1 MIEAIANSKEDLETG
16 VLMMQA
22 GDDIES
28 DDVEQVGKNHA
39 SAKTKKVVKK
49 KAASPKKTD
58 VDPDAKVNRKELDA
72 TRLYL
77 REIEG
82 SPLLTAEEEVFYS
95 RKALKGDMD
104 SRKKMI
110 ECNLRLVVK
119 IARRY
124 MNRGLALL
132 DLIEE
137 GNLGLI
143 RAVEKFDPEKG
154 FRFSTYA
161 TWWIRQTIERA
172 LMNQTR
178 TIRLPIHVIKELNVY
193 LRAARELEQT
203 MDTEPT
209 ADDIAKMLNKPV
221 ANVEK
226 MLGLRDRVTSVD
238 VPVGKENDRPLLEI
252 VADERA
258 PAPPEMLQNDDV
270 MANLG
275 VWLDQLDVKQRE
287 VLVRRF
293 GLNNHE
299 RTTLEDVGKEL
310 GVTRER
316 VRQIQMDALKQLR
329 KILENQG
336 FSEEML
342 FQD

>member
-1 MIEAIANSKEDLETG
+1 MGQL
-16 VLMMQA
+16 L
-22 GDDIES
+22 
-28 DDVEQVGKNHA
+28 
-39 SAKTKKVVKK
+39 
-49 KAASPKKTD
+49 
-58 VDPDAKVNRKELDA
+58 DPTRQYLD
-72 TRLYL
+72 
-77 REIEG
+77 EIG
-82 SPLLTAEEEVFYS
+82 ISPLLTAEEERDLS
-95 RKALKGDMD
+95 RRAQRGDD
-104 SRKKMI
+104 DARQRMI

-124 MNRGLALL
+124 MNRGLDLL

-193 LRAARELEQT
+193 LRAARKLEQT
-203 MDTEPT
+203 MDKEPT

-221 ANVEK
+221 AGVEK

-252 VADERA
+252 VADERI
-258 PAPPEMLQNDDV
+258 PAPPETLQNDDV
-270 MANLG
+270 MANLE
-275 VWLDQLDVKQRE
+275 VWMGQLEEKQRE

-299 RTTLEDVGKEL
+299 RTTLEDVGREL

-329 KILENQG
+329 KILESQG
-336 FSEEML
+336 FTEEIL
-342 FQD
+342 FQDL